1 MGDCAVAAING
12 IIGNTV
18 KPPPVIVIDT
28 NVLVSALRSRSGWSY
43 DLLARL
49 GTGQFEHVIT
59 VPLVMEYEEVLH
71 RPGMVPLNK
80 AAVDDVLDYVCACGL
95 RQQVHFLWRPKMA
108 DVRDDMVLEAA
119 FNGSCDAIVT
129 WNVRDFAAASDMAI
143 NILQPDQFMK
153 RLKEP
158 KP

>member
-1 MGDCAVAAING
+1 M
-12 IIGNTV
+12 
-18 KPPPVIVIDT
+18 KQPPVIVIDT

-80 AAVDDVLDYVCACGL
+80 AAVDDVLDYVCASGL
-95 RQQVHFLWRPKMA
+95 RQQVYFLWRPKLA
-108 DVRDDMVLEAA
+108 DVRHDMVLEAA
-119 FNGSCDAIVT
+119 FNGNCDAILT
-129 WNVRDFAAASDMAI
+129 WNVRDFAAAADMAI
-143 NILQPDQFMK
+143 NILQPDQFVK

-158 KP
+158 KS

>member
-1 MGDCAVAAING
+1 MKKSLI
-12 IIGNTV
+12 
-18 KPPPVIVIDT
+18 IVIDT

-71 RPGMVPLNK
+71 RPGMVPLQK
-80 AAVDDVLDYVCACGL
+80 AAVDDVLDYVCASGL
-95 RQQVHFLWRPKMA
+95 RQQVHYLWRPKLT

-119 FNGSCDAIVT
+119 FNGNCDAIVT
-129 WNVRDFAAASDMAI
+129 WSVRDFAAASDMAI
-143 NILQPDQFMK
+143 NILQPDQFVK
-153 RLKEP
+153 RLKES

>member
-1 MGDCAVAAING
+1 MRN
-12 IIGNTV
+12 
-18 KPPPVIVIDT
+18 PPTIVIDT
-28 NVLVSALRSRSGWSY
+28 NVLVSALRSRAGWSF

-49 GTGQFEHVIT
+49 GSGQFDHVIT

-71 RPGMVPLNK
+71 RPGMVPLSK
-80 AAVDDVLDYVCACGL
+80 AAVDDVLDYVCPSGL
-95 RQQVHFLWRPKMA
+95 KQPVHFLWRPKLA

-119 FNGSCDAIVT
+119 FNGNCDAIVT

-143 NILQPDQFMK
+143 NILQPDQFVK